1 MPTLD
6 KARQLRGYAAAADAA
21 LRDAERREAAACLDA
36 SQSAT
41 LMQRQVRLLAE
52 TLENAYRRHLREAQ
66 ESALVA
72 AREEVGAPSQRSAR
86 GEEARTTKVL
96 EVASRVLPELR
107 RARAEL
113 DMALSA
119 QRRLA
124 AKAARTEK
132 RAAEAQAAAAA
143 AVEAATAKC
152 EDAEADVAAMR
163 LQVEAAQA
171 EVARLHERQEHSPP
185 PPPRTCAAPG
195 EAEATRHRSRD
206 GGIHPT
212 STVRQGGS
220 CPGEAASLSH
230 LAERLG
236 GNFNEIW
243 RAPPPS
249 QGQGDDL
256 LMRSW
261 SQPAL
266 PTRPSSSST
275 LVSPLAGSPT
285 ASWRAERQ
293 GSAAPP
299 WSQGRDRAKAR
310 PSTTAG
316 TGRALTELDR
326 PKSRGPGFAA
336 RPATASHAA
345 CRERRLRS
353 SASGSL
359 QHWPSTP
366 SLQNPVRGG
375 GWKMTTSRGATERFF
390 VPQSPALLLGRTVIG
405 AGTWPALAEAWR

>member
-1 MPTLD
+1 M
-6 KARQLRGYAAAADAA
+6 AWW
-21 LRDAERREAAACLDA
+21 RRA
-36 SQSAT
+36 
-41 LMQRQVRLLAE
+41 
-52 TLENAYRRHLREAQ
+52 
-66 ESALVA
+66 
-72 AREEVGAPSQRSAR
+72 
-86 GEEARTTKVL
+86 
-96 EVASRVLPELR
+96 VLPFSAGAFSFFKYQEALAKR
-107 RARAEL
+107 RK
-113 DMALSA
+113 
-119 QRRLA
+119 RRCTLH
-124 AKAARTEK
+124 REK
-132 RAAEAQAAAAA
+132 AAAAA

-195 EAEATRHRSRD
+195 EAEATRRRSRD

-266 PTRPSSSST
+266 PT
-275 LVSPLAGSPT
+275 
-285 ASWRAERQ
+285 
-293 GSAAPP
+293 
-299 WSQGRDRAKAR
+299 
-310 PSTTAG
+310 
-316 TGRALTELDR
+316 
-326 PKSRGPGFAA
+326 
-336 RPATASHAA
+336 
-345 CRERRLRS
+345 
-353 SASGSL
+353 
-359 QHWPSTP
+359 
-366 SLQNPVRGG
+366 
-375 GWKMTTSRGATERFF
+375 
-390 VPQSPALLLGRTVIG
+390 LGRPLPRR
-405 AGTWPALAEAWR
+405 WCLP